1 MRENDSMKIL
11 AFAEQ
16 RNNRFKKTA
25 FEVVRAA
32 RTIADQLS
40 MEVVALV
47 VGEDV
52 SSIAPEIGAHGAAR
66 VIVVEDSRLGFYSTT
81 AYSKVVAEI
90 VRQESAELV
99 FLPASSMGKDLSPR
113 ISVKLDAGLAT
124 DCIALRAENGAIIA
138 TRPVYAGKGLID
150 VRITSQIKIF
160 SLRPNVFSTGSPV
173 RLSCQIEKRNVALT
187 DDDFGAAAI
196 ETTSSSGRKDVAEAD
211 IIVSGGRGLKGPEHF
226 SMIEELASTLNAA
239 VGASRAVVDAGWRPH
254 EEQVGQTGKTVSP
267 SLYIAVGISGAVQHL
282 AGMSSSKY
290 IVAIN
295 KDKDAPIFSIADY
308 GIVGD
313 AFEIVPALTKEL
325 KRIKDA

>member
-1 MRENDSMKIL
+1 M
-11 AFAEQ
+11 
-16 RNNRFKKTA
+16 
-25 FEVVRAA
+25 
-32 RTIADQLS
+32 
-40 MEVVALV
+40 
-47 VGEDV
+47 
-52 SSIAPEIGAHGAAR
+52 
-66 VIVVEDSRLGFYSTT
+66 
-81 AYSKVVAEI
+81 
-90 VRQESAELV
+90 
-99 FLPASSMGKDLSPR
+99 
-113 ISVKLDAGLAT
+113 
-124 DCIALRAENGAIIA
+124 
-138 TRPVYAGKGLID
+138 YAGKGLID

>member
-1 MRENDSMKIL
+1 MKII

-32 RTIADQLS
+32 KLAADQLS
-40 MEVVALV
+40 AELVALV
-47 VGEDV
+47 VGGNVSPIAGDV
-52 SSIAPEIGAHGAAR
+52 GAYGAAK
-66 VIVVEDSRLGFYSTT
+66 VIVVEDSRLENYSTT
-81 AYSKVVAEI
+81 AYAKVVAEI

-99 FLPASSMGKDLSPR
+99 FFPGSAMGKDLSPR
-113 ISVKLDAGLAT
+113 VSVKLDAGLAT
-124 DCIALRAENGAIIA
+124 DCTALRVDEGEIVA

-150 VRITSQIKIF
+150 VRVKSPVKLF
-160 SLRPNVFSTGSPV
+160 SLRPNVFSSGTPSS
-173 RLSCQIEKRNVALT
+173 LSAVVENRSISLA
-187 DDDFGAAAI
+187 DDDFGAVTK
-196 ETTSSSGRKDVAEAD
+196 ETKTSTGKKDVAEAD
-211 IIVSGGRGLKGPEHF
+211 IIVSGGRGLKGPENF
-226 SMIEELASTLNAA
+226 SLIEDLASTLHAA

-254 EEQVGQTGKTVSP
+254 DEQVGQTGKTVAP

-313 AFEIVPALTKEL
+313 AFEIVPVLTAEL
-325 KRIKDA
+325 KKAREK